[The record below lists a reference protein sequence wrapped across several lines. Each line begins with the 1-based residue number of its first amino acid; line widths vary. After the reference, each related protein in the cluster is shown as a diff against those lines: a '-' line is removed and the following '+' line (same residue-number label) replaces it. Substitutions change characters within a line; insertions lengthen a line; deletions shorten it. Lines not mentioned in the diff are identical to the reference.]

1 MTDRRYRWLGH
12 ATVRIDTRGGRIYV
26 DPFLLRP
33 KACPP
38 ADLILVTNPRAGFF
52 SPEDIAVVRRPGT
65 RVFGPAEVVA
75 ETPGAEL
82 LRPGDEVE
90 LPFARVRA
98 VRAANGAGSFF
109 PRDRN
114 WLGFVIEADTTRY
127 WHAGAGDRIPEME
140 GIAADV
146 AFLPVS
152 GRYVMDGAAAEAAAL
167 AAGATVRVPLFLPGD
182 RFRVPPG
189 FTGRSGE
196 PRT

>member
-1 MTDRRYRWLGH
+1 VTDCRYRWLGH
-12 ATVRIDTRGGRIYV
+12 AAVRIDAPGGRIYV
-26 DPFLLRP
+26 DPFQLRP

-38 ADLILVTNPRAGFF
+38 GDLILVTNPRAGFF
-52 SPEDIAVVRRPGT
+52 SPEDIAVVRGPGT
-65 RVFGPAEVVA
+65 RVFGPSEVVA

-90 LPFARVRA
+90 FSFARVRA
-98 VRAANGAGSFF
+98 VRAASGAGSFF

-114 WLGFVIEADTTRY
+114 WLGYLIEADGTRY
-127 WHAGAGDRIPEME
+127 WHAGAGDRIPEMA
-140 GIAADV
+140 GIVADV

-152 GRYVMDGAAAEAAAL
+152 GRYVMDAAAAETAAR

-189 FTGRSGE
+189 FTGRPAG
-196 PRT
+196 PPA